1 MGTTTNIT
9 IRYDDL
15 SDEDRALIDSL
26 TPAEF
31 EDAHQFALAAA
42 EMCLTRIA
50 RAKATKIRTLPPVD
64 CAPWCVDHDGHPG
77 VTHQVDQWC
86 GSDAQTVNV
95 SYYPAVE
102 QTDGSYIPERVT
114 VFGMRRPSMQAW
126 VQVTFGDLDLVQLT
140 PDEARD
146 LAYALLEVTQ
156 LVAGDEPADV
166 NNASVIPQH

>member
-1 MGTTTNIT
+1 MSTTTTNIT
-9 IRYDDL
+9 IDFDDV

-26 TPAEF
+26 TPAEL
-31 EDAHQFALAAA
+31 EDARQFASAAA

-50 RAKATKIRTLPPVD
+50 RAKATEIRTLPPVD

-114 VFGMRRPSMQAW
+114 VFGMCRPSMQAW
-126 VQVTFGDLDLVQLT
+126 VQVTLGDLEGVQLT
-140 PDEARD
+140 PDEARE
-146 LAYALLEVTQ
+146 LAQALLVFAEVVTTDEA
-156 LVAGDEPADV
+156 AG
-166 NNASVIPQH
+166 S